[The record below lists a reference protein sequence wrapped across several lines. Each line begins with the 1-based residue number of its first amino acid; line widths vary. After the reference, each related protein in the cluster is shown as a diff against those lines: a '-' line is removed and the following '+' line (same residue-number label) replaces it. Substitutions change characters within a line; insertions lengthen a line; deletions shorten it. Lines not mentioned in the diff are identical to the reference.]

1 MNLLSITKIMDQWVI
16 IIDKWSLIFNAL
28 QEFQIAQDVVAHKP
42 EALDVTRKNDQDNNT
57 KDKDDCKTSDGW
69 EQLVQFGVSR

>member
-1 MNLLSITKIMDQWVI
+1 MKLLNMANIMDQWVI
-16 IIDKWSLIFNAL
+16 IIDKESLIFNAL

-42 EALDVTRKNDQDNNT
+42 EAQDVTRKNDQDNNI
-57 KDKDDCKTSDGW
+57 KDKDDCKRSDGW